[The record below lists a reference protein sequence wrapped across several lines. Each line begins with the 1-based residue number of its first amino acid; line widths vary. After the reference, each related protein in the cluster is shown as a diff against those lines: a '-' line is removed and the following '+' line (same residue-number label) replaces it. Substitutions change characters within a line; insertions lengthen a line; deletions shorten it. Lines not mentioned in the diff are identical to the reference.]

1 MVSLSLTTSSPK
13 QRPYDSA
20 RTGRTESGLA
30 RAIESLNAHLAS
42 SLAASGEIKDHSRP
56 GD

>member
-1 MVSLSLTTSSPK
+1 MASLSLTTSSAK

>member
-1 MVSLSLTTSSPK
+1 MANLSLTTSPPK
-13 QRPYDSA
+13 QRPYHSA
-20 RTGRTESGLA
+20 QTGRTESGLA

-42 SLAASGEIKDHSRP
+42 SLAATGEIKDHSRP